1 MKLPFKL
8 IATLVVLSLVG
19 IFAYQTY
26 WLTDLYA
33 TLKRELVSKI
43 DECIRR
49 SDYNELVCRVM
60 LLQKDNEKHGFIE
73 ATAGFDAEKDSAFIN
88 TRSELEQDEKE
99 SYATSNTAVLQASP
113 FTTIIK
119 KNENL
124 NLFSQSLQQ
133 GIHSAM
139 DDYVPLNV
147 QVFDSLLTFALQEE
161 GIRAPHQTQLV
172 NLRDSVIEATVSND
186 STYVPSD
193 RALLF
198 EHDFTLRHKFSYRV
212 RLEPIDSIVWQQ
224 MTGIL
229 VTSLAIMLLLGFSFY
244 YLIRTILRQKT
255 LEELKSD
262 FTNNITHE
270 LKTPIA
276 VAYAA
281 NDALLNFE
289 QTEEKRKEY
298 LRVSQEQLK
307 HLSGLIEQILSMSME
322 NRRSF
327 RLHPEP
333 VNLNEMIGN
342 LIQLHTLKVHKAVEF
357 IPRFSATNITLQ
369 ADRIHIYNVLS
380 NLLDNAIKYSP
391 EPVQVSISVWQTR
404 ELTTISIADNGIGI
418 AADKLERIFDRFYR
432 VPTGNLHEV
441 KGYGLGLYYVKTM
454 VGKHGGTVSVKS
466 TPGKGSEFTI
476 QIPHNR

>member
-1 MKLPFKL
+1 M
-8 IATLVVLSLVG
+8 VG

-33 TLKRELVSKI
+33 TLKKELESKI
-43 DECIRR
+43 MDSIRR
-49 SDYNELVCRVM
+49 SDYNELVCRIM
-60 LLQKDNEKHGFIE
+60 LLQKDNERNGFIE
-73 ATAGFDAEKDSAFIN
+73 ASAGFDSEKDSTFVT
-88 TRSELEQDEKE
+88 TRSQLNMDEKE
-99 SYATSNTAVLQASP
+99 NYATSNTAALEASP

-119 KNENL
+119 KNSNL
-124 NLFSQSLQQ
+124 ELFSQSLQQ

-139 DDYVPLNV
+139 DEYVPLNV
-147 QVFDSLLTFALQEE
+147 QTFDSLLTLALADE

-172 NLRDSVIEATVSND
+172 NLRDSVVEATVSND
-186 STYVPSD
+186 STYIPSS

-198 EHDFTLRHKFSYRV
+198 EHDFTLHRKYSYRV
-212 RLEPIDSIVWQQ
+212 RLEPIGSIVWHQ

-229 VTSLAIMLLLGFSFY
+229 FTSLAIMLLLGFSFY
-244 YLIRTILRQKT
+244 YLIRTLLRQKT

-322 NRRSF
+322 DRKNF
-327 RLHPEP
+327 RLRPEP
-333 VNLNEMIGN
+333 VNLTEMIAN
-342 LIQLHTLKVHKAVEF
+342 LIQLHTLKANKKVEF
-357 IPRFSATNITLQ
+357 TPRYTTANITLQ
-369 ADRIHIYNVLS
+369 ADRVHIYNVLS

-391 EPVQVSISVWQTR
+391 DPAQISISVWQTK

-418 AADKLERIFDRFYR
+418 PADKQERIFDRFYR
-432 VPTGNLHEV
+432 IPTGNLHEV

-454 VGKHGGTVSVKS
+454 VAKHGGSVTVQS
-466 TPGKGSEFTI
+466 TPGKGSEFI
-476 QIPHNR
+476 LQIPQ